1 MNVET
6 VREYC
11 LSKKGATESFPFD
24 DVSLVIKVMNKMFA
38 LIDLEGANSIALKC
52 DPEKAIE
59 LREHYAGIEGAYHFN
74 KKYWNSVRF
83 DSDADD
89 KLINDFRSHW
99 FISMKR
105 TLPTIICKL
114 FAHDNK
120 QKSSLLWLQTFKRPD
135 EDNVAIRGKQNLI
148 RTFFSVL

>member
-1 MNVET
+1 
-6 VREYC
+6 
-11 LSKKGATESFPFD
+11 
-24 DVSLVIKVMNKMFA
+24 MFA

-89 KLINDFRSHW
+89 KLIKELIDHSYDEVIKKFTKSYVQNMMRSLNDFRSHW

-120 QKSSLLWLQTFKRPD
+120 QKSSPLWLQTFKRPD

>member
-74 KKYWNSVRF
+74 
-83 DSDADD
+83 
-89 KLINDFRSHW
+89 
-99 FISMKR
+99 
-105 TLPTIICKL
+105 
-114 FAHDNK
+114 
-120 QKSSLLWLQTFKRPD
+120 
-135 EDNVAIRGKQNLI
+135 
-148 RTFFSVL
+148 

>member
-1 MNVET
+1 MM
-6 VREYC
+6 R
-11 LSKKGATESFPFD
+11 SPKRFP
-24 DVSLVIKVMNKMFA
+24 VPLV
-38 LIDLEGANSIALKC
+38 
-52 DPEKAIE
+52 
-59 LREHYAGIEGAYHFN
+59 H
-74 KKYWNSVRF
+74 
-83 DSDADD
+83 
-89 KLINDFRSHW
+89 
-99 FISMKR
+99 ISMKR